1 MISDIAEKIYGNKRI
16 SIEDALRLFDHPNV
30 AELGLLAD
38 FVRQKKWPENRV
50 TYNIGRNINYTN
62 VCWVKC
68 DFCAFY
74 RPPGSGEGYVL
85 PNEKIYEK
93 IDELVA
99 VGGDV
104 PKGSE
109 ILMQGGLNPKL
120 RIEYY
125 EDLFSEI
132 RNRYPQIHQHCLSA
146 TEIIYIAKISKLS
159 LKECIQR
166 LHNAGLDSIPG
177 AGAEILSDDVRDI
190 IGFRKDR
197 VHEWLAVHRFAHELG
212 MRTSATMM
220 YGHVETIK
228 QRLEHLNHIRQL
240 QDDTGG
246 FTAFIAWNFQPDY
259 TDLGGDLNRW
269 NGRKATGYDYLRTIA
284 ISRLFLDN
292 VPSFQA
298 SWVTQGAKIAQ
309 ISLKYGVNDFGS
321 TMMEENVVSAAG
333 TSHTD
338 AMTLQT
344 MQRLIRDAG
353 YEPVRRNTRYDL
365 VN

>member
-1 MISDIAEKIYGNKRI
+1 MIDDIAEKIYAEQRI
-16 SIEDALRLFDHPNV
+16 SFDDASRLFQHPNLT
-30 AELGLLAD
+30 EIGLLAD
-38 FVRQKKWPENRV
+38 VVRQRKWPKDRV

-74 RPPGSGEGYVL
+74 RPPGSTEGYVL
-85 PNEKIYEK
+85 PREQIFEK
-93 IDELVA
+93 IDEMVA
-99 VGGDV
+99 VGGDA
-104 PKGSE
+104 PKANE

-125 EDLFSEI
+125 EELFSAI
-132 RNRYPQIHQHCLSA
+132 RDRYPQVHQHCLSA
-146 TEIIYIAKISKLS
+146 TEIIYIAHISRLS
-159 LKECIQR
+159 LDACIRR
-166 LHNAGLDSIPG
+166 LREAGLDSIPG
-177 AGAEILSDDVRDI
+177 AGAEILSDEVRDI

-197 VHEWLAVHRFAHELG
+197 VDQWLSVHRIAHGLG

-220 YGHVETIK
+220 YGHVETVE
-228 QRLEHLNHIRQL
+228 QRIAHLQYLRDL
-240 QDDTGG
+240 QDEAGG

-259 TDLGGDLNRW
+259 TDLGGDANRW
-269 NGRKATGYDYLRTIA
+269 DGRKATGYDYLRTIA

-292 VPSFQA
+292 IPSFQA

-309 ISLKYGVNDFGS
+309 VSLKYGVNDFGS

-338 AMTLQT
+338 AMTLPT
-344 MQRLIRDAG
+344 MKRLIADAG
-353 YEPVRRNTRYDL
+353 YEAVRRNTRYDL